1 MAVFLPKNAVSG
13 KNDLILSASAG
24 TSLRG
29 YLNRYNLTIYY
40 ELSKE
45 HIAIINRKC
54 HDLKHQLKALAAD
67 DSQRA
72 EYIKETQ
79 ESIEFYFGLD
89 TSI

>member
-1 MAVFLPKNAVSG
+1 MG
-13 KNDLILSASAG
+13 RGAG
-24 TSLRG
+24 RTGTAKTDRQCLQRKKG
-29 YLNRYNLTIYY
+29 NHKEVYKNLTIYY

-54 HDLKHQLKALAAD
+54 HDLKHQLKALAAAA